1 MKRFILALGAL
12 GLWASA
18 FAQDDAQQAA
28 AEAAAAFVE
37 APETEAPAPKPQY
50 WKASSVFDLGFNQ
63 TYLSSWAAGGF
74 NNVALAA
81 GLDAKAEY
89 TKDLINW
96 SNRLQLQYGFIWSQD
111 KENILQ
117 KSNDRIYLESKL
129 AYKTKAESKWNWTA
143 SYDFRSQ
150 FSNTYN
156 GYSQKEDGSWI
167 VDEAKLKSGFISP
180 AYNNLA
186 LGIEW
191 KPVDWFNVNISPL
204 TGSLVLCQIP
214 ALRKAYGM
222 KLKDP
227 DNEASDYSSYLIQFG
242 ASVKANA
249 KFALNDVFNYETQL
263 VLFTDYLNRPFLQ
276 NRVNWDNKITWQI
289 AKNFKIGFDT
299 WMIYDPIVEIDG
311 VKGKVQF
318 KDFLAINFTYTIG
331 AK

>member
-1 MKRFILALGAL
+1 MKKLLLTVASFAAC
-12 GLWASA
+12 ASA

-28 AEAAAAFVE
+28 AEAAAAFAQ
-37 APETEAPAPKPQY
+37 APETEAAVPKPKY

-63 TYLSSWAAGGF
+63 TYLSNWAAGGF
-74 NNVALAA
+74 NNIALAA
-81 GLDAKAEY
+81 GIDAKAEY
-89 TKDLINW
+89 AKDLVNW

-117 KSNDRIYLESKL
+117 KSTDRIYLESKF
-129 AYKTKAESKWNWTA
+129 AYKTSAESKWNWTA

-150 FSNTYN
+150 FTNTYN
-156 GYSQKEDGSWI
+156 GYSQLEDGTWT

-191 KPVDWFNVNISPL
+191 KPVDWFNVNISPV
-204 TGSLVLCQIP
+204 TGSVVICEIP

-222 KLKDP
+222 KPLEP
-227 DNEASDYSSYLIQFG
+227 DLEEAGYMSYLIQFG

-249 KFALNDVFNYETQL
+249 KFAVNDVFTYETQL
-263 VLFTDYLNRPFLQ
+263 VLFTDYLNKPILQ

-299 WMIYDPIVEIDG
+299 WLIYDPIVEIDG

-318 KDFLAINFTYTIG
+318 KDYLAINFTYTLAG
-331 AK
+331 K